1 MKRLLVSLV
10 ALGGVALAPSTG
22 LARDFTVN
30 TAGGVYSDMLHK
42 HFFTPFAKENGLSEV
57 LDNKGEARWGG
68 LQVLIDTNQR
78 PYDIAETE
86 IYEQTRACQEGLFKK
101 LDLEKLGIADKLNP
115 DSIFECGVG
124 VGITAITIAFREGTF
139 SDAPTSIEDF
149 FDLEKFPGKRGLRG
163 TPQFSLELALLADG
177 VKPEELY
184 DVLATPEG
192 LDRAFAKLDSIK
204 PQLVFWE
211 SGAQSVQLLTG
222 GDVAMSTGYSHRVA
236 AANMGGEKLN
246 MIWDRSFLNHD
257 AFGILDGAEHA
268 DLAEKF
274 LQFYADPQREAEF
287 IKEMP
292 MGPAMKDT
300 INYLPPELVKLLP
313 VGDNLKTVLDGSDPK
328 ALEFWLDNGDQI
340 AKRWTG
346 WMTSQ

>member
-1 MKRLLVSLV
+1 MKPFLASLV
-10 ALGGVALAPSTG
+10 LLGGVAFLPSAGFT
-22 LARDFTVN
+22 RDFTVN

-42 HFFTPFAKENGLSEV
+42 YFFTPFAKENGFSEV
-57 LDNKGEARWGG
+57 LDNKGESRWGG

-78 PYDIAETE
+78 PYDIIETE

-101 LDLEKLGIADKLNP
+101 LDLVKLGIADKINP
-115 DSIFECGVG
+115 DSIFECGIG
-124 VGITAITIAFREGTF
+124 VGITAITVASREGTF
-139 SDAPTSIEDF
+139 PQNPTSIEDF
-149 FDLEKFPGKRGLRG
+149 FDLAKFPGKRGLRA

-177 VKPEELY
+177 VKPGELY

-192 LDRAFAKLDSIK
+192 LDRAFAKLDTIK

-211 SGAQSVQLLTG
+211 TGAQSVQLLTG
-222 GDVAMSTGYSHRVA
+222 GDVAMSTGYSHRIA
-236 AANMGGEKLN
+236 AARLAGEKLD

-274 LQFYADPQREAEF
+274 LQFYANPQREADF

-300 INYLPPELVKLLP
+300 IKYLPPELVKLLP
-313 VGDNLKTVLDGSDPK
+313 VGDNLKTALDGSNPK
-328 ALEFWLDNGDQI
+328 ALSFWLDNGDQI
-340 AKRWTG
+340 AKRWTA
-346 WMTSQ
+346 WMTGK